1 MHDDAYA
8 VMLFDLALILVAS
21 RVGGAVFR
29 RLRQPP
35 VIGEVVVGILLGP
48 TLLGSVSTTLFPLE
62 ARPLLKALA
71 TIGVVVFMFV
81 VGLEVDRVQLRTH
94 ARIAGAVSLGGVIV
108 PFALGVLLALGLRS
122 SYGGGDLAFVLFI
135 GVAMAITAFP
145 VLVRILIDRRIE
157 KRALGVLVIG
167 AAAIDDL
174 LAWLMLAG
182 VAALAAAESGVGV
195 AASAVLL
202 VLFALLMVV
211 VVRPR
216 LSRFSD
222 VEPTAAVVTVV
233 LAALFAC
240 AYVTSAIG
248 VHEIFGAFLLGLV
261 FPRGLLEHRLRP
273 RLEVV
278 GLVFLPVFFVA
289 TGLNVDLSGLGAS
302 GAIQFLAI
310 LVVAFG
316 GKLGGAFIGARSQGV
331 AARESLAVGALMN
344 TRGLAELIV
353 LTVGRELGVIDDQ
366 LFSLLVLMAVVTTMA
381 AGPLLDV
388 LRPDPDLGTAG
399 TVPGG
404 APPPDTDDPS
414 AAP

>member
-1 MHDDAYA
+1 MADDPYA
-8 VMLFDLALILVAS
+8 VMLFDLALILVAA
-21 RVGGAVFR
+21 RIGGAVFR

-35 VIGEVVVGILLGP
+35 VIGEVVIGILLGP
-48 TLLGSVSTTLFPLE
+48 TLLGDVSTTLFPLD

-122 SYGGGDLAFVLFI
+122 SYDGDLAFVLFL

-145 VLVRILIDRRIE
+145 VLVRILIDRRID
-157 KRALGVLVIG
+157 KKPLGVLVIG

-216 LSRFSD
+216 LSRFRD
-222 VEPTAAVVTVV
+222 AEPTAAAVTLV
-233 LAALFAC
+233 LAALFAS

-261 FPRGLLEHRLRP
+261 FPRGQLEHRLRP

-302 GAIQFLAI
+302 GAVQFAAI
-310 LVVAFG
+310 LLVAFG

-388 LRPDPDLGTAG
+388 LRPDPDLGKAG
-399 TVPGG
+399 AALGDAS
-404 APPPDTDDPS
+404 APDSDDPS